1 MVVAC
6 PKCKTKLKV
15 DETRLSPAGSR
26 FKCPRCATVL
36 LVKKPTAAPARK
48 ELDKK
53 LVLVA
58 HERPELVQ
66 RISTVLQRNGYR
78 VITSADGIDVMVK
91 ALKDL
96 PAFAIVEVAL
106 PKIYGFEICKRLKSR
121 PETKEMKVILVPSI
135 HDRSK
140 YRRDPSSLY
149 GADEY
154 LEEHHIEA
162 ELMQKVNKLAG
173 VAVEEPEVPKR
184 PAGAPEKKTPQA
196 PAAAQQAPAGA
207 AGEPSSIKIVVPE
220 KKPEPAPVAA
230 AEGEDIERARRLSRT
245 ILNDIY
251 LYNAAKVDE
260 AIRNNEFEKVF
271 SAELKEGLKLYD
283 NRIPPDTKKKGDF
296 FRETLTTFLASKKK

>member
-36 LVKKPTAAPARK
+36 LVKKPAAAPARK

-58 HERPELVQ
+58 HEKPELVQ
-66 RISTVLQRNGYR
+66 RISTLLQRNGYR
-78 VITSADGIDVMVK
+78 VTTSADGIDVMVK

-154 LEEHHIEA
+154 LEEHHIESD
-162 ELMQKVNKLAG
+162 LMQKVNKLAG
-173 VAVEEPEVPKR
+173 VAVEEPEVPKP
-184 PAGAPEKKTPQA
+184 PAMEPEQKTPQA
-196 PAAAQQAPAGA
+196 PSAAQQAPAGA
-207 AGEPSSIKIVVPE
+207 AAEPSKIKIVVPE
-220 KKPEPAPVAA
+220 KKPEPAPVAP
-230 AEGEDIERARRLSRT
+230 AEGEDVERARRLSRT

-251 LYNAAKVDE
+251 LYNVAKVDE

-271 SAELKEGLKLYD
+271 SSELKEGLKLYD